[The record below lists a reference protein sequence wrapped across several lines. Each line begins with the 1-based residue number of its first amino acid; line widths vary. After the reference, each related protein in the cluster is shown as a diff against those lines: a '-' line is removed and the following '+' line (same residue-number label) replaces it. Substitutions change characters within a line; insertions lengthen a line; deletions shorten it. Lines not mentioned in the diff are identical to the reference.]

1 MSKATLDGADLRYE
15 DRTDLVETFADNV
28 QRMNFDGRTLRVEF
42 CVARMDD
49 PDPKARTRTGRAV
62 PVVRLVLDL
71 DGAVDMF
78 NKVNSLQAALQN
90 RGVITTTGRAE
101 PASATPTA
109 KPAAKAAGKA
119 KS

>member
-1 MSKATLDGADLRYE
+1 MAKANPKTAELRYE
-15 DRTDLVETFADNV
+15 DRANVVETFADNV
-28 QRMNFDGRTLRVEF
+28 QRMTFDGRTLRVEF

-49 PDPKARTRTGRAV
+49 PDGKSEKRTGRAV

-78 NKVNSLQAALQN
+78 NKMNNLQAALES
-90 RGVITTTGRAE
+90 RGVITTTK
-101 PASATPTA
+101 T
-109 KPAAKAAGKA
+109 

>member
-1 MSKATLDGADLRYE
+1 MAKATLEGAELRYE
-15 DRTDLVETFADNV
+15 DRADLVETFADNV
-28 QRMNFDGRTLRVEF
+28 QRMTFDGRTLRVEF

-49 PDPKARTRTGRAV
+49 PDAKARKRTGRSV

-78 NKVNSLQAALQN
+78 NKMNNLQAALES
-90 RGVITTTGRAE
+90 RGVITTT
-101 PASATPTA
+101 PKTPS
-109 KPAAKAAGKA
+109 